1 MSPDQ
6 SDMLSWRVI
15 VPFLLT
21 GTIWGST
28 WFVITGQ
35 IDGVPAAWS
44 VFYRFALAT
53 PALFIVAALMKRRL
67 RLTGPEQRLAMIV
80 GLFQFSGNFLF
91 VYHAELYVTSG
102 IVAMMFGLLMV
113 PNALFARA
121 FLGEKARGSFWAG
134 SAIAIVGVS
143 LLLVHEWR
151 ANPDAGVIGGNVSL
165 GIVLA
170 ALGILAASLANVVQ
184 ANPVGRGVPMVS
196 LLAWAML
203 YGTLFDLGFAVLT
216 AGPPPVPTSAGY
228 WGGIVYLALIGSVV
242 TFPLHYNLVREIG
255 AGRTAYNSI
264 LTISVA
270 MAISTLFED
279 YRWTALTL
287 GGMGLAVLGMILALR
302 ARRQKSVQVQQSA
315 QMRAA
320 PVEAGEGQAAPET

>member
-1 MSPDQ
+1 MSA
-6 SDMLSWRVI
+6 SDGGMLRPRVI
-15 VPFLLT
+15 LPFVIT

-28 WFVITGQ
+28 WLVITGQ

-53 PALFIVAALMKRRL
+53 PALFLVAALMKRRL
-67 RLTGPEQRLAMIV
+67 RLTRPEHLLALVV

-113 PNALFARA
+113 PNALFARI
-121 FLGEKARGSFWAG
+121 FLGEQVKGGFVFGSVV
-134 SAIAIVGVS
+134 AIIGVS
-143 LLLVHEWR
+143 FLLVHEWR
-151 ANPDAGVIGGNVSL
+151 ANPDAGVIGGNVVL
-165 GIVLA
+165 GIGLA
-170 ALGILAASLANVVQ
+170 MLGILAASIANVVQ
-184 ANPVGRGVPMVS
+184 ANPTGRAVPMVS

-203 YGTLFDLGFAVLT
+203 YGTIFDFAFAWLT
-216 AGPPPVPTSAGY
+216 AGPPPVPTALGY
-228 WGGIVYLALIGSVV
+228 WAGIVYLALIGSVV

-270 MAISTLFED
+270 MLLSTLFED
-279 YRWTALTL
+279 YRWTWLTAS
-287 GGMGLAVLGMILALR
+287 GMALAVIGMVLALR
-302 ARRQKSVQVQQSA
+302 ARRQKAKVV
-315 QMRAA
+315 RVEGAA
-320 PVEAGEGQAAPET
+320 TP

>member
-1 MSPDQ
+1 
-6 SDMLSWRVI
+6 MLSARVLI
-15 VPFLLT
+15 PFVLT

-44 VFYRFALAT
+44 VFYRFVLAT
-53 PALFIVAALMKRRL
+53 PALFLVARLMKRRL
-67 RLTGPEQRLAMIV
+67 RLTRPEHMLAVLV

-102 IVAMMFGLLMV
+102 IVAMMFALLMV
-113 PNALFARA
+113 PNALFARV
-121 FLGEKARGSFWAG
+121 FLGERVQGGFIAG
-134 SAIAIVGVS
+134 SAVAIVGVS
-143 LLLVHEWR
+143 FLLWHEWQ
-151 ANPDAGVIGGNVSL
+151 ANPDAGVVGGNVAL

-170 ALGILAASLANVVQ
+170 MLGILAASVANVIQ
-184 ANPVGRGVPMVS
+184 ANPTGRAVPMVS

-203 YGTLFDLGFAVLT
+203 YGTVFDLGFAWIT
-216 AGPPPVPTSAGY
+216 AGPPPFPAEAGY

-255 AGRTAYNSI
+255 AGKTAYNSI

-270 MAISTLFED
+270 MALSTILED
-279 YRWTALTL
+279 YRWTALTAL
-287 GGMGLAVLGMILALR
+287 GMALAVLGMVIALK
-302 ARRQKSVQVQQSA
+302 ARRQKTIQVEESA
-315 QMRAA
+315 RLRR
-320 PVEAGEGQAAPET
+320 

>member
-1 MSPDQ
+1 
-6 SDMLSWRVI
+6 MLSWRVI

-21 GTIWGST
+21 GAIWGST
-28 WFVITGQ
+28 WYVITGQ

-53 PALFIVAALMKRRL
+53 PALFLVAFVMKRRL
-67 RLTGPEQRLAMIV
+67 RLTAAEQRLAGLV

-113 PNALFARA
+113 PNALFARI
-121 FLGEKARGSFWAG
+121 FLGDRVQGGFAFG

-143 LLLVHEWR
+143 FLLAHEWLS
-151 ANPDAGVIGGNVSL
+151 NPDAGVIGGNVAL

-170 ALGILAASLANVVQ
+170 MLGILAASVANVIQ
-184 ANPVGRGVPMVS
+184 ANPTGRAVPMVS

-203 YGTLFDLGFAVLT
+203 YGTAFDLVFACVT
-216 AGPPPVPTSAGY
+216 AGPPPLPTGANY
-228 WGGIVYLALIGSVV
+228 WAGIVYLALIGSVV

-264 LTISVA
+264 VTISVA
-270 MAISTLFED
+270 MLLSTLLEG
-279 YRWTALTL
+279 YQWTWLTAS
-287 GGMGLAVLGMILALR
+287 GMVLAVIGMVLALR
-302 ARRQKSVQVQQSA
+302 SKQRR
-315 QMRAA
+315 
-320 PVEAGEGQAAPET
+320 

>member
-1 MSPDQ
+1 MSDPAGG
-6 SDMLSWRVI
+6 MLRPRVI
-15 VPFLLT
+15 LPFLIT
-21 GTIWGST
+21 GSIWGST
-28 WFVITGQ
+28 WLVITGQ

-53 PALFIVAALMKRRL
+53 PALFLVAALMKRRL
-67 RLTGPEQRLAMIV
+67 KLTRPEHLLALVV

-121 FLGEKARGSFWAG
+121 FLGERVQGGFVLG
-134 SAIAIVGVS
+134 SAVAIIGVS
-143 LLLVHEWR
+143 FLLVHEWR
-151 ANPDAGVIGGNVSL
+151 ANPDAGVLGGNVLL
-165 GIVLA
+165 GIGLA
-170 ALGILAASLANVVQ
+170 LLGILAASVANVVQ
-184 ANPVGRGVPMVS
+184 ANPTGRAVPMVS

-203 YGTLFDLGFAVLT
+203 YGTLFDLGFAWVT
-216 AGPPPVPTSAGY
+216 AGPPPVPAAPGY
-228 WGGIVYLALIGSVV
+228 WAGIVYLALIGSVV

-270 MAISTLFED
+270 MLLSTLFED
-279 YRWTALTL
+279 YRWTWLTAS
-287 GGMGLAVLGMILALR
+287 GMGLAVIGMVLALR
-302 ARRQKSVQVQQSA
+302 ARRRKPAIVKA
-315 QMRAA
+315 EGAA
-320 PVEAGEGQAAPET
+320 VP

>member
-1 MSPDQ
+1 MSPSQ
-6 SDMLSWRVI
+6 TSLLRWKI
-15 VPFLLT
+15 ILPFVLT

-53 PALFIVAALMKRRL
+53 PALFLVAFVMKRRL
-67 RLTGPEQRLAMIV
+67 LLARPEHRLAMLV

-113 PNALFARA
+113 PNALFARW
-121 FLGEKARGSFWAG
+121 FLGERVQGGFVLGSL
-134 SAIAIVGVS
+134 IAIVGVS
-143 LLLVHEWR
+143 FLLAHEYL
-151 ANPDAGVIGGNVSL
+151 ANPDAGVVGGNVGL
-165 GIVLA
+165 GIILA
-170 ALGILAASLANVVQ
+170 MLGILSASVANVIQ
-184 ANPVGRGVPMVS
+184 ANPVGRAVPMVS

-203 YGTLFDLGFAVLT
+203 YGTVFDFGFAFIT
-216 AGPPPVPTSAGY
+216 AGAPPLPTDTGY
-228 WGGIVYLALIGSVV
+228 WIGIVYLALIGSVI

-279 YRWTALTL
+279 YRWTALTI
-287 GGMGLAVLGMILALR
+287 GGVALAVVGMVLALR
-302 ARRQKSVQVQQSA
+302 SKQRR
-315 QMRAA
+315 
-320 PVEAGEGQAAPET
+320 